1 MLTYQSYPIRVES
14 STQATAPTPRVSDDT
29 WQFYLRIGR
38 DILVLSIA
46 VQRPYYG
53 AALRSLWGALI
64 APVPMSERCWR
75 RFYRRVVALL
85 ARCKKDKPAG
95 LLQAFYA
102 ESIGRL
108 AQFVDENADLRA

>member
-1 MLTYQSYPIRVES
+1 MLTYQSYPRRVES
-14 STQATAPTPRVSDDT
+14 STQATVPTQRVSDDT

-38 DILVLSIA
+38 DILVLSTA

-53 AALRSLWGALI
+53 AALRSLWEALI
-64 APVPMSERCWR
+64 APAALSERRWR
-75 RFYRRVVALL
+75 RFHRRVAALL
-85 ARCKKDKPAG
+85 ARCAKDKPAG
-95 LLQAFYA
+95 LLQAFYS